1 MFGDKA
7 KTAVT
12 EELQQL
18 HDQEAFQPVH
28 PRYLFHEEHKKHAQ
42 IFNTPEVKER
52 WTSERQSVCGW

>member
-18 HDQEAFQPVH
+18 HDQETFQPVH
-28 PRYLFHEEHKKHAQ
+28 PQYLSHEEHK
-42 IFNTPEVKER
+42 NTLRSLMLLK
-52 WTSERQSVCGW
+52 